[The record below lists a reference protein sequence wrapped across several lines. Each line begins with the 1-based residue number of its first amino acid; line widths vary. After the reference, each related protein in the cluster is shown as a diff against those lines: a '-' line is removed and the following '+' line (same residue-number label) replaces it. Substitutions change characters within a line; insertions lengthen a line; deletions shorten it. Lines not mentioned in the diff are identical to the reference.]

1 MKHRTPHFLE
11 VIETYQGIITSLCHA
26 YYSSVEDRKDV
37 RQEIILQLWKSF
49 DTFKGK
55 SKISTWIYRVSLNT
69 ILSRRR
75 EEEKR
80 PDKDLLTL
88 SQIGERGYFYDD
100 NDQFFNYLLSKLKD
114 EDKAI
119 LILQL
124 EGYGNNEIAS
134 IVGITMSNVSTRL
147 HRIKSSLR
155 EKLKIKIHAHTKV

>member
-1 MKHRTPHFLE
+1 MEKEFLE
-11 VIETYQGIITSLCHA
+11 ILDHHQAILHKVCRLYRDTEA
-26 YYSSVEDRKDV
+26 DREDLF
-37 RQEIILQLWKSF
+37 QEILYHLWKAYPSSQ
-49 DTFKGK
+49 GRA
-55 SKISTWIYRVSLNT
+55 KISTWIYRVSLNT